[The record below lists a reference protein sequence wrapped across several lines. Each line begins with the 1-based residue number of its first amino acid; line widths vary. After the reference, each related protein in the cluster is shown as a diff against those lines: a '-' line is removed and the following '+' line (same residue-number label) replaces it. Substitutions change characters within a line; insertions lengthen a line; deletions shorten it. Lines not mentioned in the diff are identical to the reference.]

1 MALAR
6 IITRSHQCSRELA
19 LDLLARGYAVEIVSP
34 DAIPDNIADLELR
47 VETAPGDQLIAS
59 VEAHDGPQS
68 SSLDFVHHLKS
79 PMVDFI
85 RRPPDLDP
93 LPSDQFADL
102 PEQRI
107 LFKVEPRVEHVVAPP
122 KTEER
127 TLEAAAPA
135 AAIVHDAE
143 LVRAESTLPIAS
155 PVPGPPPPMEPP
167 RYLAVEDAPAAR
179 TTVTRSATIPS
190 KTITPATL
198 HPPLVAPRRTAPHR
212 ARSASWRW
220 RAALIF
226 ASVVLLAVVLGFGMR
241 RIGRAAAQNSVQS
254 YEPISE
260 PSFSQASVV
269 SLPPPGVSAEA
280 NFAPPPKPSELAKPK
295 ASAPKATPRA
305 TPRAR
310 IAPRIARPHTDD
322 VIARDTVTY
331 LDDRYRPASQP
342 KPANRVASRQPKA
355 PKHSKAVIAASSVTY
370 LKKPKSKTTK

>member
-1 MALAR
+1 MPLAR

-19 LDLLARGYAVEIVSP
+19 LDLLARGYTVEIVSP

-107 LFKVEPRVEHVVAPP
+107 LFKVEHGPEHVVTPP
-122 KTEER
+122 KTKDR
-127 TLEAAAPA
+127 PPEAAPPA
-135 AAIVHDAE
+135 APIVHDAE
-143 LVRAESTLPIAS
+143 LVRAESTLPIAP
-155 PVPGPPPPMEPP
+155 PVPPPPMEPP
-167 RYLAVEDAPAAR
+167 RYFAVEDAPAAR
-179 TTVTRSATIPS
+179 TTVTRSATILS
-190 KTITPATL
+190 KTITPATP
-198 HPPLVAPRRTAPHR
+198 HPPLVAPRRTAPRR

-241 RIGRAAAQNSVQS
+241 RIGRAAAQNSKQS

-260 PSFSQASVV
+260 PSFSHASVV
-269 SLPPPGVSAEA
+269 SLPPPGVSAAA
-280 NFAPPPKPSELAKPK
+280 NSAPPPKPSEIAKPK
-295 ASAPKATPRA
+295 AVAPKATPRA
-305 TPRAR
+305 TPSAR

-342 KPANRVASRQPKA
+342 KPANRVASRQPKS